1 MALERL
7 RQSVLEEAKAEA
19 ERLLAAARATRDA
32 RLKAAS
38 ERAEAERLTRVAQ
51 ERRRLDQE
59 REQALANAARR
70 ERVEMLAEKNQL
82 ITRALEAAREQL
94 HALPAPDYL
103 ALIAKWLLAL
113 DPDVSGEVNTNERDA
128 DRVTPEFLERVNRE
142 RPASGQLRRGRSDL
156 PIGGGVIVSADRY
169 QVDLSLEAMLGA
181 LRETLTPRLAA
192 ILFSEEAD
200 G

>member
-32 RLKAAS
+32 RLKAAG
-38 ERAEAERLTRVAQ
+38 ERAEAERQVRVAQ
-51 ERRRLDQE
+51 ERRRLEQE

-70 ERVEMLAEKNQL
+70 ERVETLAEKNQL
-82 ITRALEAAREQL
+82 ITRALEAAREQV
-94 HALPAPDYL
+94 HALPDPDYL
-103 ALIAKWLLAL
+103 ALIEKWLLAV
-113 DPDVSGEVNTNERDA
+113 DPDVSGEVNTNARDA
-128 DRVTPEFLERVNRE
+128 GRVTPEFLERVNRQ
-142 RPASGQLRRGRSDL
+142 RPASGRLRRGRSDL

-169 QVDLSLEAMLGA
+169 QIDLSLEAMLGA